1 MIETAGR
8 IAMVNGGRIRW
19 VAPAEVASWE
29 RSGYVVAEPVA
40 DIPVAA
46 LLKPPQPKP
55 KTTTKETE

>member
-29 RSGYVVAEPVA
+29 RSGYVIAEPVA
-40 DIPVAA
+40 DPPVAA
-46 LLKPPQPKP
+46 ILKPPTKP

>member
-19 VAPAEVASWE
+19 VAPAEVASWQ
-29 RSGYVVAEPVA
+29 RSGYVVAEPVE
-40 DIPVAA
+40 DMPVAA
-46 LLKPPQPKP
+46 ILKPPQKP